1 MSRIVTNLAAI
12 ALLACAAL
20 AQTPNNNSIRQFTPT
35 LTTKPQFN
43 VYTAPVKVQ
52 ASASSPSFAS
62 SLLVSNSNGSTSK
75 DPAVAAR
82 TDIAIAYLNA
92 QHGIPIENIK
102 ITDAY
107 IDDATGIA
115 HIYFRQVVGGVQVA
129 NGLANVNV
137 DRSGKVISSS
147 QSFAPL
153 TGLSSSAKARRIN
166 SHNSAVGSLAAR
178 ADAEVSLKNAFKSLA
193 NYVQTSV
200 SDADLAKVVVAAS
213 SSLASGEPGFVLSGL
228 PSNVAAKGSSTAQQ
242 ALIQTSDGALVS
254 VWHMV
259 LQQDT
264 HWWSAHVNA
273 ETGAIEAIN
282 DWVSHA
288 ESYRVYPKNIN
299 SPSDGARSLVVD
311 PASKDAS
318 PKGWVTEGAT
328 YGNNVWAQNNPSG
341 GDTWKTNY
349 RPTGKDGV
357 FDYALDLTMQ
367 PKTYV
372 DAAITQL
379 FYTVNVMHDLTFA
392 YGFNEA
398 AGNFQ
403 DVNYSGQGAGGD
415 YVVAFA
421 QDGSGTDNAN
431 FATPPDGQNGV
442 MRMYVWT
449 ETSPNRDGDFEQDIV
464 AHEFTHGVSNRLTG
478 GPSNTDCLY
487 DGEAG
492 GMGEGWSDTVAN
504 LLRIVPGM
512 TRSTDMTM
520 GIYAYGQNIRSYP
533 YSTSLT
539 TNPQTY
545 KLLDSP
551 AYKEVHSIGEIWA
564 TVLYEVIWNLI
575 DACGNGV
582 GDIYAKD
589 MSKGNCLAMQIILD
603 AMKLQPCNPDFIQ
616 ARDAI
621 VQAENNLT
629 GGKYK
634 CDIWRAFSKRGLGPG
649 ASATGGTKHVEDY
662 AVPSGC

>member
-1 MSRIVTNLAAI
+1 MTRIITNLAAI
-12 ALLACAAL
+12 ALLACTAL
-20 AQTPNNNSIRQFTPT
+20 AQAPSDSIRQFTPA
-35 LTTKPQFN
+35 LKTKPQFN
-43 VYTAPVKVQ
+43 VYGSPVKVQ
-52 ASASSPSFAS
+52 VSASSPS
-62 SLLVSNSNGSTSK
+62 SLLVSAGSGSTTK

-82 TDIAIAYLNA
+82 TNVAIAYLNT
-92 QHGIPIENIK
+92 QHGIPTENIK

-115 HIYFRQVVGGVQVA
+115 HIYLCQVVGGVRVA

-137 DRSGKVISSS
+137 DRSGHVISSS

-153 TGLSSSAKARRIN
+153 ADLPSSAKARRSN
-166 SHNSAVGSLAAR
+166 SPSSAVGSLVAR
-178 ADAEVSLKNAFKSLA
+178 ADAEVSLKSALKSLTD
-193 NYVQTSV
+193 YVRTSV
-200 SDADLAKVVVAAS
+200 TDADLAKVVVAAS

-228 PSNVAAKGSSTAQQ
+228 PSQVASKGSSTAQQ
-242 ALIQTSDGALVS
+242 ALIQTSDGALVP

-264 HWWSAHVNA
+264 HWWSAHVNS

-288 ESYRVYPKNIN
+288 EAYRVYPKNVN

-311 PASKDAS
+311 PANKDAS
-318 PKGWVTEGAT
+318 PKGWVTEGST

-349 RPTGKDGV
+349 RPMGNSGT
-357 FDYALDLTMQ
+357 FDFALDLSKQ
-367 PKTYV
+367 PKTYI
-372 DAAITQL
+372 DAATTQL
-379 FYTVNVMHDLTFA
+379 FYTVNVMHDVTFA
-392 YGFNEA
+392 YGFTEA

-449 ETSPNRDGDFEQDIV
+449 ETSPNRDGDLEQDIV

-512 TRSTDMTM
+512 TRSTDMVM
-520 GIYAYGQNIRSYP
+520 GKYSYGQNIRSYA

-545 KLLDSP
+545 KLLNSP
-551 AYKEVHSIGEIWA
+551 AYKEVHSIGEVWA
-564 TVLYEVIWNLI
+564 TILYEVIWNLI
-575 DACGNGV
+575 DACGGGV
-582 GDIYAKD
+582 GDIFAKD
-589 MSKGNCLAMQIILD
+589 LSKGNCLAMQIILD

-621 VQAENNLT
+621 VQAENNLS

-634 CDIWRAFSKRGLGPG
+634 CDIWRAFSKRGMGPG
-649 ASATGGTKHVEDY
+649 ASAAGGSKHVEDY
-662 AVPSGC
+662 AVPDGC

>member
-213 SSLASGEPGFVLSGL
+213 S
-228 PSNVAAKGSSTAQQ
+228 
-242 ALIQTSDGALVS
+242 
-254 VWHMV
+254 
-259 LQQDT
+259 
-264 HWWSAHVNA
+264 
-273 ETGAIEAIN
+273 
-282 DWVSHA
+282 
-288 ESYRVYPKNIN
+288 
-299 SPSDGARSLVVD
+299 
-311 PASKDAS
+311 
-318 PKGWVTEGAT
+318 
-328 YGNNVWAQNNPSG
+328 
-341 GDTWKTNY
+341 
-349 RPTGKDGV
+349 
-357 FDYALDLTMQ
+357 
-367 PKTYV
+367 
-372 DAAITQL
+372 
-379 FYTVNVMHDLTFA
+379 
-392 YGFNEA
+392 
-398 AGNFQ
+398 
-403 DVNYSGQGAGGD
+403 
-415 YVVAFA
+415 
-421 QDGSGTDNAN
+421 
-431 FATPPDGQNGV
+431 
-442 MRMYVWT
+442 
-449 ETSPNRDGDFEQDIV
+449 
-464 AHEFTHGVSNRLTG
+464 
-478 GPSNTDCLY
+478 
-487 DGEAG
+487 
-492 GMGEGWSDTVAN
+492 
-504 LLRIVPGM
+504 
-512 TRSTDMTM
+512 
-520 GIYAYGQNIRSYP
+520 
-533 YSTSLT
+533 
-539 TNPQTY
+539 
-545 KLLDSP
+545 
-551 AYKEVHSIGEIWA
+551 
-564 TVLYEVIWNLI
+564 
-575 DACGNGV
+575 
-582 GDIYAKD
+582 
-589 MSKGNCLAMQIILD
+589 
-603 AMKLQPCNPDFIQ
+603 
-616 ARDAI
+616 
-621 VQAENNLT
+621 
-629 GGKYK
+629 
-634 CDIWRAFSKRGLGPG
+634 
-649 ASATGGTKHVEDY
+649 
-662 AVPSGC
+662 